1 MIPTD
6 ADQQGMRPH
15 LLSILVEN
23 RPGVLARVAALFSAR
38 GYNIEELTAAHAH
51 GPERS
56 RITCITWGDDQTIER
71 IVKQLRNLVDV
82 IAVSHGLMG
91 STRLMEREMLLVR
104 LHARSKEQKAA
115 LDVARQFRARI
126 VARGAKHLVLEATGE
141 PGTLARLL
149 EALEPYGIQ
158 EAARSGPVVL
168 VGSPNARVRSRKRR
182 GSPQRREVERIQAT
196 GALPYTGGK
205 E

>member
-1 MIPTD
+1 MVPME
-6 ADQQGMRPH
+6 AHGQGMRSH
-15 LLSILVEN
+15 LVSILVEN

-38 GYNIEELTAAHAH
+38 GYNIEGLTAAHAQ
-51 GPERS
+51 GPQRS

-82 IAVSHGLMG
+82 IGVSHGSMG

-104 LHARSKEQKAA
+104 LHARGKGQKAA
-115 LDVARQFRARI
+115 LNVARQFKART
-126 VARGAKHLVLEATGE
+126 VARGPKQLVLEATGE
-141 PGTLARLL
+141 PGELARLL

-158 EAARSGPVVL
+158 EVARSGPVVL
-168 VGSPNARVRSRKRR
+168 VGSSKARGRSRRVDPNMKSRD
-182 GSPQRREVERIQAT
+182 ERIQAF